1 MVLKGKRSLRNIF
14 IRYFIYFSL
23 LTAGLFLFYIILYGV
38 MLNKGILLPANYLE
52 QKIESNRN
60 TILEADI
67 VTKDM
72 IPEGCGYGVY
82 TEMGKMLAGNF
93 TSKEA
98 DTYWTAMQAN
108 QNVAWGTKYYKVF
121 DRDNETCI
129 VSYKLIGQF
138 SNPLLRKY
146 FGNAELW
153 IGIIFLFI
161 FIGEIL
167 LLSAKFGRYFSKEI
181 KTLMNVSEKIRA
193 QDLDF
198 ETVHSDIR
206 EIEEV
211 IGSLDQM
218 KIALKGSLEKQ
229 WDMEKSRKNQIS
241 ALAHDINTP
250 LTIIKGNAEL
260 INEVCQDE
268 SQLKYNTYIVN
279 SSSEIEHYL
288 KVLMDMTKSEE
299 LLVLKPAKIETKTF
313 LQKLL
318 EQEKALASEKN
329 LELMNEIDT
338 VSEFFYADEELLY
351 RAIMNVIGN
360 AVEHSEKNSKLLLK
374 VSESETVLQFLISDS
389 GRGFSKE
396 GLKSATEQFYRE
408 DKSRNSKNHYG
419 IGLSITKSFIELHH
433 GTVELSNSIE
443 LGGAQV
449 VLKLPLLENL
459 YIS

>member
-82 TEMGKMLAGNF
+82 TETGKMLTGNF

-98 DTYWTAMQAN
+98 DTYWAAMQAN

-181 KTLMNVSEKIRA
+181 KTLM
-193 QDLDF
+193 
-198 ETVHSDIR
+198 
-206 EIEEV
+206 
-211 IGSLDQM
+211 
-218 KIALKGSLEKQ
+218 
-229 WDMEKSRKNQIS
+229 
-241 ALAHDINTP
+241 
-250 LTIIKGNAEL
+250 
-260 INEVCQDE
+260 
-268 SQLKYNTYIVN
+268 
-279 SSSEIEHYL
+279 
-288 KVLMDMTKSEE
+288 
-299 LLVLKPAKIETKTF
+299 
-313 LQKLL
+313 
-318 EQEKALASEKN
+318 
-329 LELMNEIDT
+329 
-338 VSEFFYADEELLY
+338 
-351 RAIMNVIGN
+351 
-360 AVEHSEKNSKLLLK
+360 
-374 VSESETVLQFLISDS
+374 
-389 GRGFSKE
+389 FSKR
-396 GLKSATEQFYRE
+396 KM
-408 DKSRNSKNHYG
+408 
-419 IGLSITKSFIELHH
+419 
-433 GTVELSNSIE
+433 
-443 LGGAQV
+443 
-449 VLKLPLLENL
+449 
-459 YIS
+459 